1 MTLCISY
8 KCKSPNDDIPRAIC
22 YADSRITILGS
33 SDKQTAVGGFLP
45 SNREIRYLTDSGI
58 KIQIVSAITDDNE
71 SYRDFVFSIA
81 GAVSLGL
88 QSLIHLDSVFKT
100 FYENYSFEEYI
111 DRIKITLHEF
121 WKDAWDRDIEYLMT
135 ATDDSGEIRIIYIR
149 GSESESDLVLK
160 EVQHE
165 NELLLSV
172 IGDNAEEAREMI
184 LRETNSLMCAGM
196 EMNSALDLACLRM
209 MRRAVE
215 DPNQIFIG
223 GNIQSCYL
231 KDKSA
236 KYITLD
242 NGSNLLF
249 RGVKYSR
256 EWGDYPRRLNR
267 LIERPSFLVS
277 NINQDDYNPQKSIQ
291 EIMDQII
298 NRCTRFTKSN
308 NSNAEDS

>member
-8 KCKSPNDDIPRAIC
+8 KCKSPNDDIPRAVC
-22 YADSRITILGS
+22 YADSRITILGPI
-33 SDKQTAVGGFLP
+33 DKQTAVGRFLP
-45 SNREIRYLTDSGI
+45 SNVEIRHQTDSGI

-71 SYRDFVFSIA
+71 NSRDFVFSIA

-121 WKDAWDRDIEYLMT
+121 WKDAWDREIEYLMT
-135 ATDDSGEIRIIYIR
+135 ATDDSGEIRIIYVR
-149 GSESESDLVLK
+149 GSKSESDLVLK
-160 EVQHE
+160 ELQEE
-165 NELLLSV
+165 NGLLLSV
-172 IGDNAEEAREMI
+172 IGDNAEEARETI
-184 LRETNSLMCAGM
+184 FRETNSLMCAGM
-196 EMNSALDLACLRM
+196 EMNSALDVACLRM
-209 MRRAVE
+209 MRRAIE
-215 DPNQIFIG
+215 DQNQISIG

-231 KDKSA
+231 VDKSA

-242 NGSNLLF
+242 DGCNLLF

-256 EWGDYPRRLNR
+256 EWRDYPRKLNT

-277 NINQDDYNPQKSIQ
+277 NINQDMYDPKKTIQ
-291 EIMDQII
+291 EIMDQI
-298 NRCTRFTKSN
+298 KVY
-308 NSNAEDS
+308 

>member
-8 KCKSPNDDIPRAIC
+8 KSKSPYDDIPRAVC

-33 SDKQTAVGGFLP
+33 SDKQTATGGFLA
-45 SNREIRYLTDSGI
+45 SNAEIRHQTDSGI
-58 KIQIVSAITDDNE
+58 KIQIVSAIRDDNE
-71 SYRDFVFSIA
+71 SSRDFVFSIA

-121 WKDAWDRDIEYLMT
+121 WKDAWDQKIEYLMT
-135 ATDDSGEIRIIYIR
+135 ATDDSGEIRIIKIR
-149 GSESESDLVLK
+149 GSEPKPESESDFVLE
-160 EVQHE
+160 EVQEE
-165 NELLLSV
+165 NELLFSV
-172 IGDNAEEAREMI
+172 IGNNAEKARETI
-184 LRETNSLMCAGM
+184 LGETNSLMCGGM
-196 EMNSALDLACLRM
+196 EMDSALDVACLRM

-215 DPNQIFIG
+215 DPTQIFIG

-236 KYITLD
+236 KYVTLD
-242 NGSNLLF
+242 DGCNLLF

-256 EWGDYPRRLNR
+256 EYGDYPSKLNR
-267 LIERPSFLVS
+267 EEYLPLFLTS
-277 NINQDDYNPQKSIQ
+277 SIDQDMCDPQKSIQ
-291 EIMDQII
+291 EIMEQAR
-298 NRCTRFTKSN
+298 NRLTKYYK
-308 NSNAEDS
+308 

>member
-8 KCKSPNDDIPRAIC
+8 KCKSPNDDIPRAVC
-22 YADSRITILGS
+22 YADSRITILGPI
-33 SDKQTAVGGFLP
+33 DKQTAVGRFLP
-45 SNREIRYLTDSGI
+45 SNVEIRHQTDSGI

-71 SYRDFVFSIA
+71 NSRDFVFSIA

-121 WKDAWDRDIEYLMT
+121 WKDAWDREIEYLMT
-135 ATDDSGEIRIIYIR
+135 ATDDSGEIRIIYVR
-149 GSESESDLVLK
+149 GSKSESDLVLK
-160 EVQHE
+160 ELQEE
-165 NELLLSV
+165 NGLLLSV
-172 IGDNAEEAREMI
+172 IGDNAEEARETI
-184 LRETNSLMCAGM
+184 FRETNSLMCAGV
-196 EMNSALDLACLRM
+196 EMNLALDVACLRM
-209 MRRAVE
+209 MRRAIE
-215 DPNQIFIG
+215 DQNQISIG

-231 KDKSA
+231 VDKSA

-242 NGSNLLF
+242 DGCNLLF

-256 EWGDYPRRLNR
+256 EWRDYPRKLNT

-277 NINQDDYNPQKSIQ
+277 NINQDMYDPKKTIQ
-291 EIMDQII
+291 EIMDQI
-298 NRCTRFTKSN
+298 KVY
-308 NSNAEDS
+308 

>member
-8 KCKSPNDDIPRAIC
+8 KCKSPYDDIPRAVC
-22 YADSRITILGS
+22 YADSRITILGPI
-33 SDKQTAVGGFLP
+33 DKQTAVGGFLP
-45 SNREIRYLTDSGI
+45 SNAEIRHQTDSGI
-58 KIQIVSAITDDNE
+58 KIQIVSAIRDDNE
-71 SYRDFVFSIA
+71 SSRDFVFSIA
-81 GAVSLGL
+81 GSVSLGL

-121 WKDAWDRDIEYLMT
+121 WKDAWDQEIQYLMT
-135 ATDDSGEIRIIYIR
+135 ATDDSGKIRIIYIR
-149 GSESESDLVLK
+149 GSESESDLVLE
-160 EVQHE
+160 EVQE
-165 NELLLSV
+165 EKGLLLSV
-172 IGDNAEEAREMI
+172 IGDNAEEAREKI
-184 LRETNSLMCAGM
+184 FSETNSLVSRGM
-196 EMNSALDLACLRM
+196 EMNSALDVACLRM

-215 DPNQIFIG
+215 DQNQIFIG

-242 NGSNLLF
+242 DGCNLLF

-256 EWGDYPRRLNR
+256 EYGDYPSKLNR
-267 LIERPSFLVS
+267 EKDLPSFLTS
-277 NINQDDYNPQKSIQ
+277 SINQDIYDPRKSIQ

-298 NRCTRFTKSN
+298 NRLTRFTKSN
-308 NSNAEDS
+308 NSNVEDS